1 MKEDIMLISKSN
13 RRFAHRLLSQIE
25 YHKKVTKK
33 TNKYGKGKA
42 ENAVKRR
49 EEAMKFLKE
58 TDITVPSFKWLMD
71 KFKIRY
77 F

>member
-1 MKEDIMLISKSN
+1 MKEDIMLISKIN

-25 YHKKVTKK
+25 YHKQIANKAK
-33 TNKYGKGKA
+33 KYGKGKA